1 MERHRLDLLSLLAG
15 LLFLAV
21 GLGNLLASPVA
32 AVWLSISYLWPILL
46 VLAGLAV
53 LAGVIRRGD
62 DR

>member
-21 GLGNLLASPVA
+21 GLGNLFAGPVA
-32 AVWLSISYLWPILL
+32 AVWLSISRLWPILL

-53 LAGVIRRGD
+53 LAGVIRRAGD
-62 DR
+62 R